1 MRISPE
7 VSEEGIAM
15 IRLVL
20 PATLTFF
27 LSVGAKAEELRVPGL
42 SDTAPTLD
50 LPACENTRDQNNCAR
65 VLACVGRDGLWL
77 DGQARG
83 WNSGS
88 VAVQR
93 SDGVVCAGTW
103 AADDGPLGSGT
114 ARFECSDGSQGR
126 VIYFSQDSLTGTA
139 IARGMDDMGRHIR
152 AWTGENVLQYLGDGD
167 VEAAKLPCTDAAI
180 PIS

>member
-1 MRISPE
+1 
-7 VSEEGIAM
+7 M

-20 PATLTFF
+20 PATLVIF
-27 LSVGAKAEELRVPGL
+27 LAPPAQADELRVPGL
-42 SDTAPTLD
+42 SEDTRTLD
-50 LPACENTRDQNNCAR
+50 LPACENTRDQDNCAR

-88 VAVQR
+88 LAVQR
-93 SDGVVCAGTW
+93 SDGVVCAGAW

-114 ARFECSDGSQGR
+114 ARFECSDGSNGR
-126 VIYFSQDSLTGTA
+126 VIYFSQDSDTGTA

-152 AWTGENVLQYLGDGD
+152 AWTGENVLRYLGDGD
-167 VEAAKLPCTDAAI
+167 VNAAKLPCTEAAI